1 MEKPDSKDIVQGLY
15 LSLLGRAADPEGLK
29 HWAGELEN
37 STIEELGDHFV
48 SSDEF
53 TSSSAA
59 ESPESFVRSLYFN
72 LFDRQADKAGLDYWS
87 AKLEQGELDE
97 HQLVTAITQS
107 ASEADR
113 EAYNAKLAISDYY
126 TDQVTQDAYDPEQ
139 PLTISGL
146 HSNDEL
152 YAELNRLDS
161 DYDSLALDQVGSS
174 LAGNPLY
181 KAEVGSGERKV
192 MIITQQHGDE
202 PLGTEASLY
211 LLEFLAGD
219 SALAQSIREEV
230 TVTVMPRVNPDGFAR
245 WERQESGEQG
255 VLDPR
260 RNEANVDLNRSY
272 DPDEG
277 FDESQAPEAAAVLE
291 VLDAFQPDLLLDYH
305 HQNNYRNDEGSLDTM
320 SIQWPTNPDVDPS
333 VSETG
338 QQAAVAIANSLEN
351 FDHDQLTL
359 FPGSENPAIARNG
372 LALDGTPTLLIEQRG
387 LQEMDEL
394 ALGLDLDYSALAS
407 ALTLEALISMKGVVS
422 AIADDSF
429 DSLDP
434 ALAEQIPERSERIDF
449 ADLYG
454 DDAYQPE
461 VQDPAASE
469 ELQLV
474 GAQTMEEPTMV
485 EA

>member
-1 MEKPDSKDIVQGLY
+1 MEKQDSQDMVQSLY
-15 LSLLGRAADPEGLK
+15 LSLLGRAGDPEGLQ
-29 HWAGELEN
+29 HWVEELEN
-37 STIEELGDHFV
+37 SSIDTLGDSFTR
-48 SSDEF
+48 SSEF
-53 TSSSAA
+53 MASTAA
-59 ESPESFVRSLYFN
+59 ESPDGLVRSLYFN
-72 LFDRQADKAGLDYWS
+72 MFDRQVDKAGLDYWS
-87 AKLEQGELDE
+87 TRLEQGDLDE
-97 HQLVTAITQS
+97 HQLMKAITNS
-107 ASEADR
+107 ASDADR
-113 EAYNAKLAISDYY
+113 EAYNAKLAIADYY
-126 TDQVTQDAYDPEQ
+126 TGNISQDSYDPEQ
-139 PLTISGL
+139 PLTLSSL

-152 YAELNRLDS
+152 YADLQRLDN
-161 DYDSLALDQVGSS
+161 DYDSLALDQVGTS

-181 KAEVGSGERKV
+181 KAEVGSGEKTV

-219 SALAQSIREEV
+219 STLAQSIRENV

-255 VLDPR
+255 MLDPR
-260 RNEANVDLNRSY
+260 RNEADIDLNRSY

-277 FDESQAPEAAAVLE
+277 FDASQAPGAAAVLQ
-291 VLDAFQPDLLLDYH
+291 VIDAFQPDLLLDYH
-305 HQNNYRNDEGSLDTM
+305 HQNNYRSDADSLDTM
-320 SIQWPTNPDVDPS
+320 SIRWPTNPDVDQS

-338 QQAAVAIANSLEN
+338 QQAAVAIANSLQE

-359 FPGSENPAIARNG
+359 FPGSDNPAIARNG

-407 ALTLEALISMKGVVS
+407 ALTLEALISMKGVLS
-422 AIADDSF
+422 AIADDTF

-434 ALAEQIPERSERIDF
+434 ALTEQIPERSERIDY

-461 VQDPAASE
+461 TQDAVVSE

-474 GAQTMEEPTMV
+474 GAQTMGETTIG
-485 EA
+485 